1 MKGFEDAFFRNRL
14 ELCKKELIPAK
25 KEFSIALRKLKYW
38 KDEYD
43 LCERRLAGV
52 TQIEMFE
59 GGESDAEA
67 KSYEV

>member
-1 MKGFEDAFFRNRL
+1 MPVMDDAFFRNRL
-14 ELCKKELIPAK
+14 ELCKKELISAK

-59 GGESDAEA
+59 GGESDAETE
-67 KSYEV
+67 SY